1 VRKDKQKNLWPLMA
15 AAATQDNDIRKYE
28 EIGTHPAANHNAISA
43 AMAFHRGIGEDR
55 KIARLRYLRDRWA
68 KRVVAESPR
77 VSVLTPLDNRQS
89 GAIALFQVEGIDNVK
104 LGAWLLSQHRI
115 VNTPIVHPEF
125 RGIRITPN
133 VYTTLDEIDLFA
145 DKVLEAVKKGIP
157 A

>member
-1 VRKDKQKNLWPLMA
+1 MA
-15 AAATQDNDIRKYE
+15 AGPTQDNDIRKYE

-55 KIARLRYLRDRWA
+55 KIARLRLLRDRWA
-68 KRVVAESPR
+68 KRVVAESSR
-77 VSVLTPLDNRQS
+77 VSVLTPLDNRQA
-89 GAIALFQVEGIDNVK
+89 GAIALFQVEGIDNLK
-104 LGAWLLSQHRI
+104 LGGWLLNQHRI

-125 RGIRITPN
+125 KGIRITPN
-133 VYTTLDEIDLFA
+133 VYTTLDEIDIFA